1 MQRSEETR
9 GNREG
14 CSVRNG
20 VGKEEI
26 YGAKK
31 VRGARKFRKRISPWK
46 SMLLST
52 LHPPLT
58 GCLLLSCVL
67 LSGCSAFSR
76 TAGRE
81 PDKQSGEA
89 GPVKIGS
96 VLEADAPEQLTLLDN
111 KDTLAADGLY
121 YATWTAGD
129 SVPYENSDG
138 ETIDLYDAQLYL
150 LVSESTDAE
159 AAEKDCRVWLA
170 SARDNYD
177 IQETEAITCGGQ
189 DYTLIIYDCISED
202 TPYERG
208 VSAFGVCGANT
219 VCAELTCVEDYKG
232 DLTALL
238 KEFLDSC
245 RYSPQ

>member
-1 MQRSEETR
+1 MRKNKDVYSK
-9 GNREG
+9 NDIYK
-14 CSVRNG
+14 S
-20 VGKEEI
+20 GKM
-26 YGAKK
+26 
-31 VRGARKFRKRISPWK
+31 RGAGKIQKYITPWK
-46 SMLLST
+46 SRFLSGRH
-52 LHPPLT
+52 LPLT
-58 GCLLLSCVL
+58 GCLLLGCVL

-81 PDKQSGEA
+81 PDRQSGET

-121 YATWTAGD
+121 YTTWTAGD

-138 ETIDLYDAQLYL
+138 ETIDLYDAQLYF
-150 LVSESTDAE
+150 LVSESADAE
-159 AAEKDCRVWLA
+159 SAEKDCRVWLA

-177 IQETEAITCGGQ
+177 IQETETITCSGQ
-189 DYTLIIYDCISED
+189 EYTLIVYDCISED

-208 VSAFGVCGANT
+208 VSAFGVCGANA
-219 VCAELTCVEDYKG
+219 VCAELTCVEDYEE

-238 KEFLDSC
+238 KEFLDGC
-245 RYSPQ
+245 RYRPQ

>member
-1 MQRSEETR
+1 M
-9 GNREG
+9 RENKDVY
-14 CSVRNG
+14 SRNDIYES
-20 VGKEEI
+20 GKI
-26 YGAKK
+26 RDAGKIQKYITP
-31 VRGARKFRKRISPWK
+31 RKSRF
-46 SMLLST
+46 LSGRH
-52 LHPPLT
+52 LPLA
-58 GCLLLSCVL
+58 GFLLLGCVL

-81 PDKQSGEA
+81 PDRQSGEA

-121 YATWTAGD
+121 YTTWTAGD

-150 LVSESTDAE
+150 LVSESADAE

-177 IQETEAITCGGQ
+177 IQETEDITCSGQ
-189 DYTLIIYDCISED
+189 DYTLIVYDCISGD

-208 VSAFGVCGANT
+208 VSAFGVRGANA
-219 VCAELTCVEDYKG
+219 VCAELTCVEDYEG

-245 RYSPQ
+245 RYIPQ